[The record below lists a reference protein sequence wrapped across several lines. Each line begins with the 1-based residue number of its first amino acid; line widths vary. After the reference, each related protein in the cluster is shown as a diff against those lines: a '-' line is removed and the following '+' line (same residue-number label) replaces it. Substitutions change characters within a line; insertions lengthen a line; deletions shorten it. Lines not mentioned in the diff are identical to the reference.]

1 MADILVVDDDQ
12 SIAAAFRAFLED
24 DRHHVRVA
32 SSAADGV
39 RQIGERAPDL
49 VIMDV
54 RMPGTDG
61 LQALQDIRS
70 RFPDLYVVMMTAYGT
85 SQTSIDAI
93 RAGAFDYVTKPLDLD
108 ELRAVI
114 ARALAAQRIPA
125 VEDSAGAGSPAEML
139 VDLVGQTPVMLDLY
153 KVIARLTTNDVPA
166 LISGERGTGKQ
177 LVAET
182 IHDNSARRDEPFAA
196 LDCATLTEPAIA
208 TIFEGDAGTILLV
221 DVEAMPV
228 ALQSRLARALR
239 DQGRSIAAA
248 AQRPRARVL
257 ASTARDL
264 ADETQQGAFN
274 RELFSSLSVIQI
286 HLPPLRERRS
296 DIPRLVGHLIKRFNA
311 ELNRAI
317 KGVDP
322 RVSGLLNDYGWPGNV
337 RELQTVIKRAC
348 ILARGDVITVDDL
361 GDSLSPARLAPRPE
375 ADAKLRTAV
384 TSALHDRVL
393 GVTPSPASSAFHDI
407 VDVVEATLVR
417 EALTMTNGN
426 QVKASELLGVNRAT
440 LRKKMP

>member
-12 SIAAAFRAFLED
+12 SIATAFRAFLEE

-32 SSAADGV
+32 SSAADGL
-39 RQIGERAPDL
+39 RQIAERAPDL

-54 RMPGTDG
+54 RMPGIDG
-61 LQALQDIRS
+61 LQALQDIRG

-85 SQTSIDAI
+85 SQTSIEAI
-93 RAGAFDYVTKPLDLD
+93 RSGAFDYVTKPLDLD

-114 ARALAAQRIPA
+114 AKALAAQRIPA
-125 VEDSAGAGSPAEML
+125 VEDPSSGGSPAEML

-208 TIFEGDAGTILLV
+208 AIFEGDAGTILLV
-221 DVEAMPV
+221 DVEAMPA

-239 DQGRSIAAA
+239 DQGRSTAAT

-257 ASTARDL
+257 ASTTRDL
-264 ADETQQGAFN
+264 AEETRQGNFN
-274 RELFSSLSVIQI
+274 RELFNALSVIQI
-286 HLPPLRERRS
+286 QLPPLRERRS
-296 DIPRLVGHLIKRFNA
+296 DIPRLVGHLVKRFNA

-322 RVSGLLNDYGWPGNV
+322 LVSERLNEYAWPGNV

-348 ILARGDVITVDDL
+348 ILARGDVITIDDL
-361 GDSLSPARLAPRPE
+361 GDSLSAARLGPRPE
-375 ADAKLRTAV
+375 ADAELRTAV
-384 TSALHDRVL
+384 AKALQDRVL
-393 GVTPSPASSAFHDI
+393 GAAPSRASSAFHDI
-407 VDVVEATLVR
+407 VDVVEATLVQ

-426 QVKASELLGVNRAT
+426 QVKASEMLGVNRAT

>member
-12 SIAAAFRAFLED
+12 SIATAFRAFLEE
-24 DRHHVRVA
+24 DRHDVRVA
-32 SSAADGV
+32 SSAADGL
-39 RQIGERAPDL
+39 RQIVDRAPDL

-54 RMPGTDG
+54 RMPGIDG

-85 SQTSIDAI
+85 SQTSIEAI
-93 RAGAFDYVTKPLDLD
+93 RSGAFDYVTKPLDLD

-114 ARALAAQRIPA
+114 AKALAAQRIPA
-125 VEDSAGAGSPAEML
+125 VEDLSSSGSPAEML

-221 DVEAMPV
+221 DVEAMPA

-239 DQGRSIAAA
+239 DQGRSTAAI

-264 ADETQQGAFN
+264 AEETRQGTFN
-274 RELFSSLSVIQI
+274 RELFNALSVIQI
-286 HLPPLRERRS
+286 QLPPLRERRS
-296 DIPRLVGHLIKRFNA
+296 DIPRLVGHLVKRFNV

-317 KGVDP
+317 KGVDTL
-322 RVSGLLNDYGWPGNV
+322 VSERLNDYAWPGNV

-348 ILARGDVITVDDL
+348 ILARGDVITIDDL
-361 GDSLSPARLAPRPE
+361 GDSLSAARLGARPE
-375 ADAKLRTAV
+375 ADAELRSAV
-384 TSALHDRVL
+384 TKALQDRVP
-393 GVTPSPASSAFHDI
+393 GAAPSRASSAFHDI
-407 VDVVEATLVR
+407 VDVVEATLVQ

-426 QVKASELLGVNRAT
+426 QVKASEMLGVNRAT